1 LQALPKTF
9 SDNLKKLPENVTLK
23 GPSGVVWNVK
33 LTTRD
38 DTLYFTDGWQEF
50 MKDHS
55 LKENDFLVFKY
66 NGESHFEVLIFDGE
80 SFCEKAASYFVG
92 KCGHAQTEQGDSKEK
107 ETNNYDEEI
116 SNASNGGVECG
127 SPEKFQRLNS
137 GNVHTEQG
145 GCKGKDTNNCVEEV
159 NTASNGGVE
168 CCTPLKF
175 RSLNGIRKPLVSP
188 LKTSNETTYNV
199 GVESASPKQF
209 MADAVTKTTPVV
221 FDFHPT
227 GKRTKRPFN
236 EVMSIPS
243 KRRKRSPKAANSW
256 QKGLDWLPC
265 NKEHSG

>member
-1 LQALPKTF
+1 
-9 SDNLKKLPENVTLK
+9 
-23 GPSGVVWNVK
+23 
-33 LTTRD
+33 
-38 DTLYFTDGWQEF
+38 
-50 MKDHS
+50 

-66 NGESHFEVLIFDGE
+66 NGESHFEVLIFGGE
-80 SFCEKAASYFVG
+80 SLCEKAASYFVR
-92 KCGHAQTEQGDSKEK
+92 KCGHAQTEQRGSKAK
-107 ETNNYDEEI
+107 DTNTATEEVI
-116 SNASNGGVECG
+116 NTASNGGVECG

-209 MADAVTKTTPVV
+209 MADAVNKTTPVV

-256 QKGLDWLPC
+256 QRGLDRLAC